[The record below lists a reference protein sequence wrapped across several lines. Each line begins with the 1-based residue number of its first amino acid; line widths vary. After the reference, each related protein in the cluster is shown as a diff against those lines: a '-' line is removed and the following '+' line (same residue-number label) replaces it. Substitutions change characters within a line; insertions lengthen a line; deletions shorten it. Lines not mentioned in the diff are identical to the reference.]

1 MKILKVKFVLL
12 FAAASIFSSCG
23 ISVSYLGETMSPTN
37 NTDIFY
43 DAKDV
48 KKQYKVIGHL
58 SLSATYN
65 ADQAKIRMVEKA
77 KSVGADGVI
86 ILTTDYTSSKDPDP
100 IYKGDAIK
108 YVD

>member
-1 MKILKVKFVLL
+1 MFFLAAMIL
-12 FAAASIFSSCG
+12 SSCG
-23 ISVSYLGETMSPTN
+23 VAVSYLGETMSPTV

-58 SLSATYN
+58 SLSASYN
-65 ADQAKIRMVEKA
+65 SDEAKIKMVEKA
-77 KSVGADGVI
+77 KTVGADGLI
-86 ILTTDYTSSKDPDP
+86 IPTTDYTSNKEPDP

-108 YVD
+108 YID